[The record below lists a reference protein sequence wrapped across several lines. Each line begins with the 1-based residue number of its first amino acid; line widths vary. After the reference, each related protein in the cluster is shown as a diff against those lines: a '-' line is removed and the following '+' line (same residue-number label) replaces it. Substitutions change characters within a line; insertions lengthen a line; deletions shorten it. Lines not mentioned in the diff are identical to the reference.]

1 MFLFLFLFC
10 LNSSLF
16 IDYCFLSS
24 CFFIFI
30 FLSFFPL
37 FCFIYFI
44 NSIKNKIVSFL
55 FFSSLVS
62 SYILWSYSLLSNLL
76 FSYIVLFCL
85 FNLFH
90 LIKSA
95 SAGTRTR
102 ISTLEGW
109 NSALRPQML
118 TLNNKGKHRLSP
130 LECLALWWFK
140 WK

>member
-1 MFLFLFLFC
+1 MFLFLFC

-24 CFFIFI
+24 CFLSLSF

-55 FFSSLVS
+55 FFFSFFL
-62 SYILWSYSLLSNLL
+62 YSLILLSSFLL
-76 FSYIVLFCL
+76 TLLLYCFVLFCL

-130 LECLALWWFK
+130 LECLAL
-140 WK
+140 

>member
-44 NSIKNKIVSFL
+44 NSIKNKIISFL
-55 FFSSLVS
+55 FFSSLDS
-62 SYILWSYSLLSNLL
+62 LILLSSFLL
-76 FSYIVLFCL
+76 TLLLYCFVLFCL

-130 LECLALWWFK
+130 LECLAL
-140 WK
+140 

>member
-55 FFSSLVS
+55 FFFSFFL
-62 SYILWSYSLLSNLL
+62 YSLILLSSFLL
-76 FSYIVLFCL
+76 TLLLYCFVLFCL

>member
-1 MFLFLFLFC
+1 MFLFLFC

-24 CFFIFI
+24 CFLSLSF

-55 FFSSLVS
+55 FFFSFFLCSL
-62 SYILWSYSLLSNLL
+62 ILLSSFLL
-76 FSYIVLFCL
+76 TLLLYCFVLFCL